1 MSERKMLFL
10 WAGGHGHGDG
20 RDVRHG
26 GQGPQREAREEGVH
40 QGNANII
47 LILYSTTQG
56 WASVLCV
63 LLCSL

>member
-1 MSERKMLFL
+1 MLFL

-47 LILYSTTQG
+47 LIKMKRLVFDIKNQEIYHSKSG
-56 WASVLCV
+56 
-63 LLCSL
+63 